1 MTENQENIL
10 SQIMDTKNVH
20 EKLKLLEDNRDLLDA
35 RMLGN
40 LAVIFDILPDTEN
53 PEELYEHIV
62 QYLQTRARF
71 EPERLR

>member
-1 MTENQENIL
+1 MNEKQEKIL
-10 SQIMDTKNVH
+10 SEIMDTKSVH
-20 EKLKLLEDNRDLLDA
+20 EKLKLLEDNKDCIDA

-40 LAVIFDILPDTEN
+40 LAVIFDIFPDTED
-53 PEELYEHIV
+53 PEEIYEHIV

>member
-1 MTENQENIL
+1 MYMTENQENIL

-40 LAVIFDILPDTEN
+40 LAVIFDILPDIPVPLFSTF
-53 PEELYEHIV
+53 I
-62 QYLQTRARF
+62 YLPIPA
-71 EPERLR
+71 